1 MKQARMAVFLL
12 TSCLVAPVALAKSDS
27 LPEVTEE
34 GLHRVPD
41 SKLAV
46 VYAEPGADLS
56 SYDSVK
62 IVDVYVAF
70 KKNWERD
77 HNRSASSLSTRV
89 KPQDMERIK
98 ASLAEQ
104 FHDVFSEVL
113 TEGGYAVTEET
124 GENILLV
131 RPAIID
137 LDPEAPDIRSA
148 TATRTYTRSAGEMSL
163 YIELYD
169 SLTGDLIAKA
179 LDRQIDRSNADFMT
193 WSNRASN
200 SAAAKRILKGWA
212 EILRDALDEAR
223 Q

>member
-1 MKQARMAVFLL
+1 
-12 TSCLVAPVALAKSDS
+12 
-27 LPEVTEE
+27 
-34 GLHRVPD
+34 
-41 SKLAV
+41 
-46 VYAEPGADLS
+46 
-56 SYDSVK
+56 
-62 IVDVYVAF
+62 
-70 KKNWERD
+70 
-77 HNRSASSLSTRV
+77 
-89 KPQDMERIK
+89 MERIK

>member
-1 MKQARMAVFLL
+1 MKPARTAVFLL
-12 TSCLVAPVALAKSDS
+12 ISCLLAPAAMAKNDS
-27 LPEVTEE
+27 LPEVTEQ

-41 SKLAV
+41 SRLAV

-56 SYDSVK
+56 IYDSVK

-89 KPQDMERIK
+89 KPRDMERIK
-98 ASLAEQ
+98 TSLAEQ

-113 TEGGYAVTEET
+113 TEGGYQVTEET

-137 LDPEAPDIRSA
+137 LDPEAPDITSA
-148 TATRTYTRSAGEMSL
+148 TATRTYTLMIRTPSAVWCSYPLSATTHLSKGSQLFYEVLSPPK
-163 YIELYD
+163 IEN
-169 SLTGDLIAKA
+169 DLAKYN
-179 LDRQIDRSNADFMT
+179 ICS
-193 WSNRASN
+193 
-200 SAAAKRILKGWA
+200 
-212 EILRDALDEAR
+212 
-223 Q
+223 